1 MVTETVFDLPGPDD
15 TDLLG
20 RGVASLLEPGNIV
33 FLEGELGAG
42 KTTLVRSVLHALGW
56 TGPVRSP
63 SYALVHGYP
72 GVTPTIQHLD
82 LYRLGSAE
90 EALGLDLDQLVHDG
104 HALLIEWADRLEGAI
119 APDFTVRLEIT
130 GPQSRR
136 VRILERGD
144 AYIGARIIAQ
154 GVKPT

>member
-1 MVTETVFDLPGPDD
+1 MTETVFELPGPDA
-15 TDLLG
+15 TDRLG
-20 RGVASLLEPGNIV
+20 GALASLLEPGCVV

-42 KTTLVRSVLHALGW
+42 KTTLVRSVLRALGW
-56 TGPVRSP
+56 TAAVRSP

-72 GVTPTIQHLD
+72 GVSPSIQHLD

-90 EALGLDLDQLVHDG
+90 EAIGLDLDRLVDDG

-130 GPQSRR
+130 GSLSRR
-136 VRILERGD
+136 VRILEPGD

-154 GVKPT
+154 GVNPT

>member
-1 MVTETVFDLPGPDD
+1 MTETVFDLPGPDD

-20 RGVASLLEPGNIV
+20 RSLASLLEPGCVV

-42 KTTLVRSVLHALGW
+42 KTTLVRSILRALGW
-56 TGPVRSP
+56 TKAVRSP

-72 GVTPTIQHLD
+72 DVAPTIQHLD

-90 EALGLDLDQLVHDG
+90 EAIGLDLDRLVDDG
-104 HALLIEWADRLEGAI
+104 HVLLIEWADRLEGVVV
-119 APDFTVRLEIT
+119 PDFTVRLEIT

-136 VRILERGD
+136 VRILEPGD
-144 AYIGARIIAQ
+144 AYIGAGIIAQ
-154 GVKPT
+154 GVNPT

>member
-1 MVTETVFDLPGPDD
+1 MTETVFDLPDPEA

-20 RGVASLLEPGNIV
+20 RAVATLLEPGHIV

-42 KTTLVRSVLHALGW
+42 KTTLVRSILRALGW
-56 TGPVRSP
+56 TGAVRSP

-72 GVTPTIQHLD
+72 GISPSVQHLD

-90 EALGLDLDQLVHDG
+90 EALGLDLDRLVDDG
-104 HALLIEWADRLEGAI
+104 HALLIEWADRLEGVV
-119 APDFTVRLEIT
+119 APDFTVRLEIV
-130 GPQSRR
+130 GSQSRR

-154 GVKPT
+154 GVNPT

>member
-1 MVTETVFDLPGPDD
+1 MTETVFDLPGPDD

-20 RGVASLLEPGNIV
+20 RAVATVLEPGQVV

-42 KTTLVRSVLHALGW
+42 KTTLVRSILAGLGW

-72 GVTPTIQHLD
+72 AITPPIQHLD

-90 EALGLDLDQLVHDG
+90 EALGLDLDHLVQDG
-104 HALLIEWADRLEGAI
+104 CALLIEWADRLEGAI
-119 APDFTVRLEIT
+119 PPDFTVRLEIT
-130 GPQSRR
+130 GSRSRR
-136 VRILERGD
+136 ARILERGD

-154 GVKPT
+154 GVNPT